1 MPQQISLLE
10 VVEVL
15 AMLTATFVAYCWVC
29 TRIVG
34 WPPTPIDPGSKDI
47 LRLAT
52 PRDIAMEDSKVRSS
66 QQAA

>member
-10 VVEVL
+10 VVEIL

-34 WPPTPIDPGSKDI
+34 WPPTPIDPGSKNI

-52 PRDIAMEDSKVRSS
+52 PPDIVEDSRVRSS